1 MNFRGKNISE
11 YTALDIQSLIENKVP
26 ESKTLDYKR
35 ELKFDEK
42 SKAEFIY
49 DISSFYNTEG
59 GCIIIGLE
67 EEKDEQNK
75 NTGLPK
81 IPDTEV
87 IISNYDE
94 LLLRIQETIRQS
106 TNPSI
111 TNLFFRVRLNFFILS
126 ILFLFEIKGAKI
138 F

>member
-1 MNFRGKNISE
+1 MIFRGKNISE

-26 ESKTLDYKR
+26 ESKHLDYKR

-111 TNLFFRVRLNFFILS
+111 TNLFFSPLIT
-126 ILFLFEIKGAKI
+126 
-138 F
+138 